1 MIGALRKNVL
11 SQSGI
16 RSTVRVTSEH
26 RMGKT
31 GLIVAA
37 LITICSITAAL
48 ADDIVGTWQM
58 EDGNVSVEVGRGEKS
73 LYGRIVALQRP
84 LDKNGN
90 PLLDKENPDPALRS
104 RPIVGLTV
112 FQDMK
117 VVGPNRWE
125 GPIYVPAD
133 GNTYEASV
141 YVSGG
146 ALKVQGCVA
155 IILCRTKKF
164 VRIDGDPTVWGVSQ

>member
-1 MIGALRKNVL
+1 
-11 SQSGI
+11 
-16 RSTVRVTSEH
+16 
-26 RMGKT
+26 MGNT
-31 GLIVAA
+31 RLIVAA
-37 LITICSITAAL
+37 MITTCSIATAL

-73 LYGRIVALQRP
+73 LYGRIVALQRA

-90 PLLDKENPDPALRS
+90 PLLDKENPDPALRN

-112 FQDMK
+112 FRDMK
-117 VVGPNRWE
+117 VAGPHRWE
-125 GPIYVPAD
+125 GRIYVPAD
-133 GNTYEASV
+133 GNTYDAFVS
-141 YVSGG
+141 VSGA

-155 IILCRTKKF
+155 IIFCRTKKF